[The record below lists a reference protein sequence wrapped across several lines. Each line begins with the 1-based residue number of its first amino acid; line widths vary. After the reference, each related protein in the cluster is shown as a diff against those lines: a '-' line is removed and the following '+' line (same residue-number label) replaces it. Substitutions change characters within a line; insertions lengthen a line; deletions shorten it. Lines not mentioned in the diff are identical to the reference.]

1 MTDEQNKYRQFL
13 LELRELTNKHGLA
26 IGGCGCWGSPF
37 FYEIIPDERG
47 GYIGLGGD
55 CIAWISPSQDEEYWE
70 KQMNSNQI
78 ALPKND

>member
-26 IGGCGCWGSPF
+26 IGGCGCCGSPF
-37 FYEIIPDERG
+37 LDEITPDDRG
-47 GYIGLGGD
+47 GYIGLDGFELG
-55 CIAWISPSQDEEYWE
+55 WTSPSQDEEYWE